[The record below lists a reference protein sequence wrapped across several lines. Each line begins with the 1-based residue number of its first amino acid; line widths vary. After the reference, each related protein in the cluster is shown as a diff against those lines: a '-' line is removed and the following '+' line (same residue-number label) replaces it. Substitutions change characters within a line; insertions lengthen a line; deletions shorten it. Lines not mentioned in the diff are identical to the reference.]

1 MRAQGSKHEVDRV
14 FTPMPTWLAW
24 NLRAIIFPKR
34 GVFRVSL
41 LFIPLAIGGTT
52 FFWLR
57 RPAFWLGRPAR
68 RLRRLLRVLCPASRR
83 YRTYSTALEE
93 DRYWKSATM
102 YRRRLQRSDA
112 RFQGSGT
119 AESPRIPVLLTSYMP
134 ALLPRYRE
142 NRRRAVDNYYLPLRA
157 LCKWHRMVFPG
168 PRHPSISQAAMLR
181 DGFSAGDRREIRRIS
196 RMLPDEE
203 VFGAKARWRP
213 KYRRIWREW
222 LAREGRRGE
231 VVFNE
236 VVD

>member
-14 FTPMPTWLAW
+14 FTPMPTWLV
-24 NLRAIIFPKR
+24 LLQRAIIFPKR

-52 FFWLR
+52 FFWLGK
-57 RPAFWLGRPAR
+57 PSR
-68 RLRRLLRVLCPASRR
+68 RLRRFLRALCSASRR
-83 YRTYSTALEE
+83 YRTYSTALEK

-112 RFQGSGT
+112 RFRGSGT
-119 AESPRIPVLLTSYMP
+119 AEPPTIPVLLTSYTP

-142 NRRRAVDNYYLPLRA
+142 KESGSATSRESNYYLPLRA

-181 DGFSAGDRREIRRIS
+181 ESFSAGDRREIRRIS

-203 VFGAKARWRP
+203 VFGLKARWRP
-213 KYRRIWREW
+213 KYREIWREW
-222 LAREGRRGE
+222 LAREGRSAE